1 MNFIEIIKI
10 IKFVGVFFLVCRVI
24 GLLCKSVICFDLVY
38 DIDGSTIID
47 YVFIRNV
54 DGYLKRDR
62 DRIDDFIW

>member
-1 MNFIEIIKI
+1 MCMNFIEIIRI
-10 IKFVGVFFLVCRVI
+10 INYFFLVCRVI

-38 DIDGSTIID
+38 DIDGSMIID
-47 YVFIRNV
+47 YVFICNV